1 MHAEQRAGGGHA
13 RSSVRVLQAMDPPHV
28 QALADDCHPQP
39 HQHSP
44 SHTCAHWS
52 RRWRAAGTQRCSG
65 ERRCCREVSHAGSWA
80 CAFATHCLSSPAW
93 REGGRTQ
100 GRRAEPQLAAGGCA
114 QHAVGAAHCT
124 PHCLAHAAPHCC
136 CRNMKAQFA
145 SRHSTVTLSLWC
157 EKAAVQLDSLCSKA
171 CSEPRYL
178 AAPIWT
184 TLWMV

>member
-1 MHAEQRAGGGHA
+1 
-13 RSSVRVLQAMDPPHV
+13 MDPPHV

-52 RRWRAAGTQRCSG
+52 RRWRAAGKQRCSG

-136 CRNMKAQFA
+136 CRNMKPGRQAGRQAGRQLTRSPSSAHTRCTRPALACLAGSSTWSARCAAAPAGTPFHGTDR
-145 SRHSTVTLSLWC
+145 SRHLHHMCRT
-157 EKAAVQLDSLCSKA
+157 
-171 CSEPRYL
+171 
-178 AAPIWT
+178 
-184 TLWMV
+184 